1 MKEVKV
7 IFRDFLN
14 KAAAAEVLS
23 ANGPIGRVISFVK
36 KNKLIVRAGSLCLAG
51 MLGIGISIVAT
62 GITLGFK
69 VRYGGSDIAT
79 VRSASVF
86 ESARGIILKTV
97 DADTAEAI
105 KQPDFKMTLT
115 VSDRLSSAYALASAI
130 LENTG
135 DIVEA
140 AALNVNGEQLICGQA
155 DELNAALEAG
165 RTRFEPEGAE
175 STSEFTDEISVEK
188 GYYLKSELA
197 SSEELKTAACTLN
210 VKTVSVIVTDTD
222 IPYTTKTVKTGTEL
236 IGYSCVTQKGETGL
250 NRKTESVES
259 INGEVTSRTELS
271 AETLKNPVQQVVLV
285 GTAKT
290 TATAAERT
298 AARSEGFICPL
309 TRGSF
314 VITSYYGDG
323 RGHKG
328 MDLAADSGTPIYAVA
343 DGTVTASGFQKA
355 YGYYVDVDHG
365 NGITTRYAHASVL
378 KVARGATVKQGDLLA
393 LVGRTGNSTGNHL
406 HFEVIVNGNRV
417 NPASYIGLD

>member
-1 MKEVKV
+1 MREVTV
-7 IFRDFLN
+7 IFGDFFN
-14 KAAAAEVLS
+14 KEAVTEAITAIK
-23 ANGPIGRVISFVK
+23 PISRAISFVK
-36 KNKLIVRAGSLCLAG
+36 KNRLIVRATGLCLAG

-79 VRSASVF
+79 VKSASVF
-86 ESARGIILKTV
+86 DSAKGIILKTV
-97 DADTAEAI
+97 DGEAADSI

-115 VSDRLSSAYALASAI
+115 VSNRLSNAYALASAI
-130 LENTG
+130 IENTG
-135 DIVEA
+135 DIAEA
-140 AALNVNGEQLICGQA
+140 AALSVNGEQLACGKS
-155 DELNAALEAG
+155 DELNAALEAS
-165 RTRFEPEGAE
+165 RVRFETEGAE
-175 STSEFTDEISVEK
+175 NTSSFTDEIRVES
-188 GYYLKSELA
+188 GYFLKSEILSA
-197 SSEELKTAACTLN
+197 EELRAVTDTLN
-210 VKTVSVIVTDTD
+210 VKTVSVISTDVE

-236 IGYSCVTQKGETGL
+236 IGYSCVTQSGEVGIT
-250 NRKTESVES
+250 RKTESVES
-259 INGEVTSRTELS
+259 INGEVTARTELS
-271 AETLKNPVQQVVLV
+271 SEKVKNPVQRVVLV

-290 TATAAERT
+290 LATSAERS

-314 VITSYYGDG
+314 VITSYWGDG

-343 DGTVTASGFQKA
+343 DGTVTASGFQSA

-365 NGITTRYAHASVL
+365 NGIKTRYAHASVL
-378 KVARGATVKQGDLLA
+378 KVSTGVQVKQGDLLA

-406 HFEVIVNGNRV
+406 HFEVIVNGTRV